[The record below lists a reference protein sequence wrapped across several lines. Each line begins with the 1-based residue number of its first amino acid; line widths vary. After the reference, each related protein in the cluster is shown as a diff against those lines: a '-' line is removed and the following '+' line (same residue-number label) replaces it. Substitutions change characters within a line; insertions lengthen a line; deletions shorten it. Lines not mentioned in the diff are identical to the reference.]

1 VRNALGAVAALLPG
15 VRIEQAGTLRR
26 TERSEVLR
34 VRAVGPGEPGPEMLI
49 VKVFPDA
56 GEGWA
61 RESAALAAAPAGAPV
76 PRLVAASAHPA
87 VVVMTDAGTGPSV
100 AEVLL
105 GEDAAQARTAV
116 GRLAAALGALHL
128 STRGARDAF
137 GAELAAR
144 SGGTV
149 PESAMP
155 GLVTGAV
162 SALTG
167 LCDQLGV
174 QIPDGA
180 LHELAGLP
188 GRLSAAG
195 PAALTLAD
203 ACPDNNVRRGDGYV
217 LIDFEEAE
225 WRHIAWDIAYLT
237 VPWPSCW
244 CSFRLPA
251 DVTQYALARYRAA
264 IAGQLPYAGT
274 PAFELDVALATT
286 GWAFVSVSWFL
297 GAALGEDP
305 PLHDAVEGLPTRR
318 AVILHRLGNA
328 RSAPALP
335 ALAEFAARLRA
346 ELARRWGEIPLQL
359 APAFRPSGSRSPP
372 AHQAVRPGPGLAED
386 TQSESAPLPARALE
400 GPF

>member
-1 VRNALGAVAALLPG
+1 VGDALGAVGALLPG
-15 VRIEQAGTLRR
+15 VRIEEAGTLRR

-34 VRAVGPGEPGPEMLI
+34 VRAVRPGGTGPEMLI
-49 VKVFPDA
+49 VKVFPEA

-76 PRLVAASAHPA
+76 PRLVAASADPA
-87 VVVMTDAGTGPSV
+87 VVVMTDAGAGPSV

-105 GEDAAQARTAV
+105 GDDAAEARTAV
-116 GRLAAALGALHL
+116 GRLAAALGTLHL
-128 STRGARDAF
+128 STRDVRDGF

-155 GLVTGAV
+155 GFVTGAV

-167 LCDQLGV
+167 FCDQFGV

-180 LHELAGLP
+180 LPELADLP
-188 GRLSAAG
+188 GRLSVAG

-251 DVTQYALARYRAA
+251 DVTQHALARYRAA
-264 IAGQLPYAGT
+264 IAGQLAYADT
-274 PAFELDVALATT
+274 PAFEQDVALATT

-297 GAALGEDP
+297 GAALGEDR
-305 PLHDAVEGLPTRR
+305 PLHDAAAGLPTRR
-318 AVILHRLGNA
+318 AVILHRLDNA
-328 RSAPALP
+328 RNAPALP

-346 ELARRWGEIPLQL
+346 ELVLRWGEMPLGL
-359 APAFRPSGSRSPP
+359 APAFRPPGRRAPP
-372 AHQAVRPGPGLAED
+372 AESGPG
-386 TQSESAPLPARALE
+386 RV
-400 GPF
+400 